1 MTQRLTN
8 RVFKMLSIRLL
19 NVRLVKLACR
29 ALFLCLL
36 TSCATRSAAPVNYEN
51 VCDIFDANPRWYRA
65 AKKSTDKRGGNIQL
79 PMAIIYQE
87 STFKRDARPKR
98 DKVLGFLPG
107 KRASNAYGYA
117 QALKGTWGEYEAS
130 VNSSRK
136 RRDRFSDAFDFVQWY
151 IDKTQKRN
159 NVSKWDY
166 YAQYLNYHEGQG
178 GYARGSYRSKKWLI
192 ATAKRVDARAKR
204 YGAQLAGCTK

>member
-1 MTQRLTN
+1 
-8 RVFKMLSIRLL
+8 MLDLRLL
-19 NVRLVKLACR
+19 DIRMLNSRLVKVACGI
-29 ALFLCLL
+29 LFLSLL

-51 VCDIFDANPRWYRA
+51 VCDIFEANPRWYRA

-159 NVSKWDY
+159 NVSKWNYSD
-166 YAQYLNYHEGQG
+166 QYLNYHEGQG
-178 GYARGSYRSKKWLI
+178 GFSRGSHLKKQWLLNV
-192 ATAKRVDARAKR
+192 AAKVDARAKR
-204 YGAQLAGCTK
+204 YGAQLQKCKRL